1 VHTSARAPL
10 SSTVKWHLATPKHQ
24 RSGRRT
30 EGYLRDAR
38 SNLSQIAE
46 AEFSGDIQTF
56 EELLEHNELGLAF
69 DTLEAIAR
77 QSAWES
83 LRIFEL
89 LALAAASMDMAERQ
103 RSLDLEVTKL
113 RGWEYKTVLPGNDT

>member
-1 VHTSARAPL
+1 M
-10 SSTVKWHLATPKHQ
+10 ATPELQ
-24 RSGRRT
+24 RSWKRT

-38 SNLSQIAE
+38 FNLSQIAE

-56 EELLEHNELGLAF
+56 EEFLEYNELGLAF

-77 QSAWES
+77 ESSWES

-89 LALAAASMDMAERQ
+89 LALAAACMGMLERQ
-103 RSLDLEVTKL
+103 LSVDLEITRL
-113 RGWEYKTVLPGNDT
+113 RGWEYKTILPGNDT